1 MKRFMRST
9 AIVLLVASF
18 LFAACKKDKVIESIL
33 IANSVNDL
41 PADTIIGIA
50 PSGQPYG
57 SGKFTFYNLETKSV
71 VSNVDSATNK
81 WDLGF
86 KGTLIVTN
94 SGNAGPGNA
103 GAFVYVGA
111 FGETK
116 SVPADSTFKTEN
128 APASNA
134 IPFGSG
140 KGWYSYNG
148 AANLVTPIPGRLL
161 IVRTAAGK
169 YAKVEILNYYKG
181 GITPSASASDND
193 KLTKQRYFTFRYLLQ
208 NDGSKNF

>member
-1 MKRFMRST
+1 MKRFMRSMS
-9 AIVLLVASF
+9 VLLLAATT
-18 LFAACKKDKVIESIL
+18 LFTACKKEKVSENIL
-33 IANSVNDL
+33 TSNTVNDL

-71 VSNVDSATNK
+71 VSNTDSATNK

-86 KGTLIVTN
+86 RGTLVITN
-94 SGNAGPGNA
+94 SGNMGPGN
-103 GAFVYVGA
+103 GGGFVYVCT
-111 FGETK
+111 FNDLR

-148 AANLVTPIPGRLL
+148 PANLVTPIPGRLL
-161 IVRTAAGK
+161 IVRTATGK
-169 YAKVEILNYYKG
+169 YAKVEILNYYKAALRQLHQHP
-181 GITPSASASDND
+181 IMKS
-193 KLTKQRYFTFRYLLQ
+193 
-208 NDGSKNF
+208 